1 MIRGLPLRVAR
12 IYNNHVLLFAHTGI
26 TLGMAWGADKLRSRG
41 VISLEEGRSRL
52 ASSRTGVITRL
63 VDFRLALVGSML
75 PDIIDKPIGIY
86 IFTGT
91 FSNGRIYAH
100 TLLFFLVL
108 FLIGLFRYIRAG
120 GIGMLVLAICSGF
133 HLVLDQMWLEPKTLL
148 WPLFG
153 LNFPRGDM
161 ENWLEH
167 ILHALVAEPSVY
179 VPELVGFLI
188 LAAFGI
194 ALIRSR
200 SVFMFLRRGV
210 ARWQTLMS

>member
-1 MIRGLPLRVAR
+1 
-12 IYNNHVLLFAHTGI
+12 
-26 TLGMAWGADKLRSRG
+26 MAWGADKLRSRG

-52 ASSRTGVITRL
+52 ASSRAGAITRL

-153 LNFPRGDM
+153 LTFPK
-161 ENWLEH
+161 ENLDNWVLG
-167 ILHALVAEPSVY
+167 LFDALQTEPAVY
-179 VPELVGFLI
+179 ISEIVGLLI
-188 LAAFGI
+188 LLAFGI
-194 ALIRSR
+194 ELLRSR
-200 SVFMFLRRGV
+200 NLLHFLKSGI
-210 ARWQTLMS
+210 AR